1 MKIAVVGYI
10 RVSTEEQATEGVS
23 LDAQRATL
31 QTYATLRG
39 LDLVEIIV
47 DEGVSGGKE
56 LGSRPGGARVV
67 ELASKGKVKAVIACK
82 LDRLFRDAADCL
94 NTTKAWDR
102 KDVALHL
109 IDVGGQSIDT
119 SSTMGRFFLTM
130 MAGVAEM
137 ERNMIRDRTKAAMSH
152 KRSKGERVSRFAPF
166 GYRFEGDSVVADETE
181 QAIIDDIRK
190 LRAGSWSYQRICNE
204 LFNNGIKTKNGE
216 INWRPMT
223 VKRIIERVA

>member
-1 MKIAVVGYI
+1 MKAIGYI

-23 LDAQRATL
+23 LDAQRKTIEA
-31 QTYATLRG
+31 YATLRG
-39 LDLVEIIV
+39 LELVEIIV

-56 LGSRPGGARVV
+56 LASRSGGSRVS
-67 ELASKGKVKAVIACK
+67 ELANRGKVDAVIACK

-102 KDVALHL
+102 KSVSLHL

-137 ERNMIRDRTKAAMSH
+137 ERNMIRDRTKAAMDH
-152 KRSKGERVSRFAPF
+152 KRACGQRISRYAPF
-166 GYRFEGDSVVADETE
+166 GFVFDGDMLVEVPAE
-181 QAIIDDIRK
+181 QAILADMRE
-190 LRAGSWSYQRICNE
+190 LRAAGLSLQKICDE
-204 LFNNGIKTKNGE
+204 LERRGVKTKSGNDK
-216 INWRPMT
+216 WQPMS
-223 VKRIIERVA
+223 VSKILARAA